1 MQILAAEYYSH
12 SPVPATAH
20 THTET
25 HRVLNGKML
34 LSPLTYNLA
43 EK

>member
-1 MQILAAEYYSH
+1 MQIPAAEYH
-12 SPVPATAH
+12 SYAPAH
-20 THTET
+20 THTHT

-43 EK
+43 KK